1 MLKKIFDFVKKVSLS
16 IWRYVK
22 TNWILVSVWAFMFL
36 VFLASILIIT
46 LGKTADIVP
55 PEKEREM
62 QLEQTKTEREDVQI
76 EQEQGFFPNQIM
88 APFIDMVSWV
98 DTSSKYSVNG
108 VPSLGQIQKETGL
121 NYYNLGFVRA
131 SDSQPLDGDGNIR
144 WCWGGY
150 YNLSEAGN
158 DGFQYEGI
166 KKTIKAVRDNGGD
179 IIVSVG
185 GQLGKSPWLLTNDVN
200 KLKKMYIEIIKAYDL
215 KRIDLDIEETNQGA
229 AVNQVNAKAIK
240 KAQDETGIEVVL
252 TIPIMPYGWTNTQT
266 TLVRTYMDAGV
277 DIKIINCMTMC
288 FGYEVYDYEDFGDA
302 SIRALK
308 NAKDQLIAI
317 YKDYGI
323 TLSDAEAYA
332 KLGSTVDIGYENSY
346 NPVFTTSMTKKVVD
360 FANEV
365 NLGMFSYWSLNR
377 DALMQPN
384 IGVKNAY
391 EFFVESAKFPR

>member
-1 MLKKIFDFVKKVSLS
+1 MLKKIFDFIKNVSLAV
-16 IWRYVK
+16 WRYVK
-22 TNWILVSVWAFMFL
+22 ANWILISVWSFMFL

-46 LGKTADIVP
+46 LGKNPNIVP
-55 PEKEREM
+55 PEREPDA
-62 QLEQTKTEREDVQI
+62 QLEQTKTEGDENQLQED
-76 EQEQGFFPNQIM
+76 QGPFPNQIM

-98 DTSSKYSVNG
+98 DMSSKYSVNG
-108 VPSLGQIQKETGL
+108 VPNLSQIQQETGL
-121 NYYNLGFVRA
+121 KYYNLGFVRA
-131 SDSQPLDGDGNIR
+131 SDSQPLDKNGNIR

-166 KKTIKAVRDNGGD
+166 KKTIKSVRDNGGD
-179 IIVSVG
+179 VIISVG
-185 GQLGKSPWLLTNDVN
+185 GQLGKSPWLLTTDVN
-200 KLKKMYIEIIKAYDL
+200 KLKNMYVEIISAYDL

-229 AVNQVNAKAIK
+229 AVNAVNAKAIK
-240 KAQDETGIEVVL
+240 KAQDETGVEVIL

-277 DIKIINCMTMC
+277 DVKIINCMTMC
-288 FGYEVYDYEDFGDA
+288 FGYEVYDNEDFGDA
-302 SIRALK
+302 SIRAMK

-323 TLSDAEAYA
+323 TLSEAEAYA

-346 NPVFTTSMTKKVVD
+346 NPIFTTKMTKKVVD

-365 NLGMFSYWSLNR
+365 KLGMFSYWSLNR
-377 DALMQPN
+377 DTLMQPN

-391 EFFVESAKFPR
+391 EFYTESAKFPQ